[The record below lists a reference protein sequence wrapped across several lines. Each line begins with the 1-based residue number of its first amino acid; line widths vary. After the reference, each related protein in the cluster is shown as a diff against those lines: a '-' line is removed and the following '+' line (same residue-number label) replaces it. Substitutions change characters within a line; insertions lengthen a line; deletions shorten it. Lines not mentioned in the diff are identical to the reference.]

1 MTPSLD
7 LHPLFANVSAA
18 ALAQL
23 ERHLQ
28 TRHFQAGDI
37 ILRAGVAS
45 AELFGL
51 IDGAV
56 RVELAGGSRKV
67 LLVPPQCFGELSAL
81 TGDPVS
87 ATVVAQRDA
96 RVWVLSAPVLFDAM
110 AKETAFFR
118 NVATLLGMRLRERT
132 RRAFAT
138 GPRVVL
144 VPTPEDDR
152 VLLAALVRGL
162 QHYAPG
168 SEHGDVSR
176 DDTAR
181 GSQRIRRWRDEGP
194 GDALL
199 LIGIGLAG
207 CAALLPD
214 LDGDDAVVV
223 TTDDLPGLPDTLAT
237 PVIWRRAALTEAASM
252 QRWCHAL
259 PRDEIEAAAAGN
271 DWSRARLPALDQLVR
286 RLCGRDVGVA
296 MSVGAAAGL
305 A

>member
-138 GPRVVL
+138 RPRVVL
-144 VPTPEDDR
+144 VP
-152 VLLAALVRGL
+152 
-162 QHYAPG
+162 
-168 SEHGDVSR
+168 
-176 DDTAR
+176 
-181 GSQRIRRWRDEGP
+181 
-194 GDALL
+194 
-199 LIGIGLAG
+199 
-207 CAALLPD
+207 
-214 LDGDDAVVV
+214 
-223 TTDDLPGLPDTLAT
+223 
-237 PVIWRRAALTEAASM
+237 
-252 QRWCHAL
+252 
-259 PRDEIEAAAAGN
+259 
-271 DWSRARLPALDQLVR
+271 
-286 RLCGRDVGVA
+286 
-296 MSVGAAAGL
+296 
-305 A
+305 